1 MTSRALSGT
10 APPAVHSWGPTA
22 GIFFANGATFGV
34 WATQI
39 PLVQERLALD
49 AAVLGILLLVLGAG
63 AVCAMAAS
71 GWLIRRFGS
80 AALTRLSAAVF
91 VAMLPVTAVA
101 PGLTVLV
108 PALFL
113 FGAAGGSMDVAMNAH
128 AAEVERRAGRACMSS
143 FHGMW
148 SVGGLVGA
156 GLGSLLL
163 GFVAGPVQALIA
175 AVAVAAIVAVSQRGL
190 LARVAPPE
198 GHAAASLRPDALAL
212 LIGAMAALA
221 FAAEGSVLDWSS
233 LFLRAELGAPA
244 ERAGFGYAAFSA
256 AMAAGRFGGDAL
268 RGRFGAPAIIRTGA
282 ALAVL
287 GVLIGPATGSAAG
300 AIAGFALAGLGLSNV
315 VPVLISAAGAGPRG
329 DVAIATVTTL
339 GYGGLLAA
347 PPLLGFVA
355 EVTSLATMFLIVAGL
370 CAAVLAGAGVARA
383 GRGNRAG

>member
-1 MTSRALSGT
+1 MTSQALSGT
-10 APPAVHSWGPTA
+10 SSAVARPWGPTA

-39 PLVQERLALD
+39 PLVRERLSLD

-91 VAMLPVTAVA
+91 VAMLPAAAVA
-101 PGLTVLV
+101 PSLAVLV
-108 PALFL
+108 PALFV

-128 AAEVERRAGRACMSS
+128 AAEVERRAGRAFMSS

-148 SVGGLVGA
+148 SVGGLAGA
-156 GLGSLLL
+156 ALGSLLL
-163 GFVAGPVQALIA
+163 GLVSGPVQALLAAGAA
-175 AVAVAAIVAVSQRGL
+175 AVIVAASQRGL

-212 LIGAMAALA
+212 LIGAMAALT

-233 LFLRAELGAPA
+233 LFLREELGTPA
-244 ERAGFGYAAFSA
+244 DQAGFGYAAFSA
-256 AMAAGRFGGDAL
+256 AMAAGRFAGDWL
-268 RGRFGAPAIIRTGA
+268 RGRFGPVAIIRTGA

-287 GVLIGPATGSAAG
+287 GLLAGPATGSAAG
-300 AIAGFALAGLGLSNV
+300 AVAGFALAGLGLANV
-315 VPVLISAAGAGPRG
+315 VPVLISVAGAGPRG

-355 EVTSLATMFLIVAGL
+355 EATSLATMFLIVAAMG
-370 CAAVLAGAGVARA
+370 AAVLAGAGVARA
-383 GRGNRAG
+383 GRGGPAG

>member
-1 MTSRALSGT
+1 MTSQTLGET
-10 APPAVHSWGPTA
+10 PAAMAHPWRPTA

-39 PLVQERLALD
+39 PLVRDRLELD

-63 AVCAMAAS
+63 AVGAMAAS
-71 GWLIRRFGS
+71 GWLIRHFGS
-80 AALTRLSAAVF
+80 AALTRVSAAVF
-91 VAMLPVTAVA
+91 VLMLPVAAVA
-101 PGLTVLV
+101 PNLVLLV
-108 PALFL
+108 PVLL
-113 FGAAGGSMDVAMNAH
+113 VFGASGGSMDVAMNAH
-128 AAEVERRAGRACMSS
+128 AAEVERRVGRAYMSS

-148 SVGGLVGA
+148 SVGGLAGA
-156 GLGSLLL
+156 GFGSLLL
-163 GFVAGPVQALIA
+163 GLVSGPVQALIA
-175 AVAVAAIVAVSQRGL
+175 AALAAVIVAVSQRGL

-198 GHAAASLRPDALAL
+198 GHAATSLRPDALAL
-212 LIGAMAALA
+212 VIGALAALT

-233 LFLRAELGAPA
+233 LFLREELGTPA

-256 AMAAGRFGGDAL
+256 AMAAGRFVGDRL
-268 RGRFGAPAIIRTGA
+268 RSRFGAAAIVRAGA
-282 ALAVL
+282 ALAVVGIL
-287 GVLIGPATGSAAG
+287 AGPATGSVAG

-355 EVTSLATMFLIVAGL
+355 DATSLATMFTVVAGM
-370 CAAVLAGAGVARA
+370 CAAVLVGGGTAKA
-383 GRGNRAG
+383 GRVGPAS

>member
-1 MTSRALSGT
+1 MTSRTLNETPSPVAR
-10 APPAVHSWGPTA
+10 PWGPTA
-22 GIFFANGATFGV
+22 GIFFANGATFGI

-39 PLVQERLALD
+39 PLVRERLGLD
-49 AAVLGILLLVLGAG
+49 TAVLGILLLVLGAG
-63 AVCAMAAS
+63 AVSAMAAS

-80 AALTRLSAAVF
+80 AALTRLSAAIF
-91 VAMLPVTAVA
+91 IATLPLAAIVPNLAVA
-101 PGLTVLV
+101 V
-108 PALFL
+108 PVMFV

-128 AAEVERRAGRACMSS
+128 AAEVERRVGRVYMSS

-156 GLGSLLL
+156 GLGSLML
-163 GFVAGPVQALIA
+163 GVFAGPVQALVA
-175 AVAVAAIVAVSQRGL
+175 AVLAAGIVAVSQHGL
-190 LARVAPPE
+190 LARVPPPE
-198 GHAAASLRPDALAL
+198 GHAAGSLRPDALAL
-212 LIGAMAALA
+212 AIGTMAALC

-256 AMAAGRFGGDAL
+256 AMAAGRFVGDAL
-268 RGRFGAPAIIRTGA
+268 RSRFGAAAIIRAGA

-287 GVLIGPATGSAAG
+287 GLLIGPATGSDAG

-347 PPLLGFVA
+347 PPLLGFLA
-355 EVTSLATMFLIVAGL
+355 QATSLSTMFLAVAGMS
-370 CAAVLAGAGVARA
+370 AAVFLGAGIARTRRPA
-383 GRGNRAG
+383 

>member
-1 MTSRALSGT
+1 MTSQTLGET
-10 APPAVHSWGPTA
+10 PAAMAHPWRPTA

-39 PLVQERLALD
+39 PLVRDRLELD

-63 AVCAMAAS
+63 AVGAMAAS
-71 GWLIRRFGS
+71 GWLIRHFGS
-80 AALTRLSAAVF
+80 AALTRVSAAVF
-91 VAMLPVTAVA
+91 VVMLPVAAVA
-101 PGLTVLV
+101 PNLVLLV
-108 PALFL
+108 PVLL
-113 FGAAGGSMDVAMNAH
+113 VFGASGGSMDVAMNAH
-128 AAEVERRAGRACMSS
+128 AAEVERRVGRAYMSS

-148 SVGGLVGA
+148 SVGGLAGA
-156 GLGSLLL
+156 GFGSLLL
-163 GFVAGPVQALIA
+163 GLVSGPVQALIA
-175 AVAVAAIVAVSQRGL
+175 AALAAVIVAVSQRGL

-198 GHAAASLRPDALAL
+198 GHAATSLRPDALAL
-212 LIGAMAALA
+212 VIGALAALT

-233 LFLRAELGAPA
+233 LFLREELGTPA

-256 AMAAGRFGGDAL
+256 AMAAGRFVGDRL
-268 RGRFGAPAIIRTGA
+268 RSRFGAAAIVRAGA
-282 ALAVL
+282 ALAVVGIL
-287 GVLIGPATGSAAG
+287 AGPATGSVAG

-355 EVTSLATMFLIVAGL
+355 DATSLATMFTVVAGM
-370 CAAVLAGAGVARA
+370 CAAVLVGGGIAKA
-383 GRGNRAG
+383 GRVGPAS